1 VATKDG
7 SEPIDRTAQQS
18 GGRRARTA
26 AQQRAQQELGSTP
39 EALTEQIEQTRE
51 ELAATLDEI
60 ADRVSPKRVASRTTK
75 KLTENVK
82 ESAAS
87 ARETV
92 TEKALAAKEV
102 ASEKAAAARVSLS
115 DGAASAKAA
124 VNDKTAAAKEALAE
138 RKGDPHLALESSPES
153 TAPLPLGTAAGTAVV
168 GRHESAVPYVVEA
181 DMAAAGDELPP
192 IEAVEVPPLPV
203 RASGRAVSPGY
214 EPSGTGYRSPGTASR
229 EPSTGAW
236 AGGLLPAAVKK
247 EYVAAGGATLLAL
260 LVLLARRR
268 SQR

>member
-1 VATKDG
+1 MATTDG
-7 SEPIDRTAQQS
+7 SEPVDRTAQQS

-26 AQQRAQQELGSTP
+26 AQQRAEQELGSTP

-124 VNDKTAAAKEALAE
+124 VNDRTAAAKEALAE
-138 RKGDPHLALESSPES
+138 RKGDPHLALESSPGS
-153 TAPLPLGTAAGTAVV
+153 TAPLPLGTAVV

-181 DMAAAGDELPP
+181 DTAAAGDELPP

-214 EPSGTGYRSPGTASR
+214 EPSGTGYRSPGTAGH
-229 EPSTGAW
+229 EPSTGTW